1 MRLLVLPGDGIGSE
15 ITRASLAVLAAT
27 SDELELGLGSGCRD
41 GHEVGMTRGTILR
54 PSTIASFDRGGGTST
69 IRLVTRASGSTS
81 FDATRT
87 LVATGDARRI
97 DDEHRASR
105 SDNASG

>member
-15 ITRASLAVLAAT
+15 ITRATLAVLAAI
-27 SDELELGLGSGCRD
+27 SDALELGLGSGCR
-41 GHEVGMTRGTILR
+41 GGQEVDMKRGTILH
-54 PSTIASFDRGGGTST
+54 PSTIASVDRGGGAST
-69 IRLVTRASGSTS
+69 VRLVTRASRSTS